1 MDGRG
6 EILILRHGPGRGR
19 DVETLEPALA
29 RLAGA
34 KPHLLSA
41 IRFHE
46 TGSSAAP
53 ALDGVR
59 AVFFWLADPLR
70 ERYPACFEEA
80 QEIALRARARGIRL
94 VNPPETLSHTIKS
107 EQAARWVEAGIPTP
121 RHVTFADRAELE
133 SKLPEFD
140 RGGLLKADL
149 LHAQRGMWAFASGAE
164 ALRSLDQRKIVY
176 PGAIAEFVDTR
187 AGFGATR
194 PGSVWSRYFHKKRV
208 LVLGDVVSPRSVL
221 FSENPIVGLKTCTF
235 RPPEGWRRVG
245 YSLHP
250 TVRACIRADRAW
262 WETGGEHH
270 DVMRQAAKALGLD
283 ICGIDYAS
291 TADGGVV
298 LWEAN
303 PFFKLPLRRS
313 YFLPRQRGF
322 EPRYRGFVRELG
334 DFLEGL
340 LATPA

>member
-1 MDGRG
+1 MAREA

-19 DVETLEPALA
+19 DVETLEPALS
-29 RLAGA
+29 RLARS

-46 TGSSAAP
+46 TGNPAAP

-80 QEIALRARARGIRL
+80 QEIALRARAQGIRL
-94 VNPPETLSHTIKS
+94 VNPPEALSHTIKS
-107 EQAARWVEAGIPTP
+107 EQAVRWAEAGIPTP
-121 RHVTFADRAELE
+121 RHVAFADRAELE
-133 SKLPEFD
+133 AKLAEFD
-140 RGGLLKADL
+140 GGVLLKADL

-164 ALRSLDQRKIVY
+164 ARRSLDQRKIVY

-187 AGFGATR
+187 AGFRATQ
-194 PGSVWSRYFHKKRV
+194 PDSVWSRYFHKKRV
-208 LVLGDVVSPRSVL
+208 LVLGDLVSPRSVL
-221 FSENPIVGLKTCTF
+221 FSANPIVGLKTCTF
-235 RPPEGWRRVG
+235 APPPGWGRLG

-250 TVRACIRADRAW
+250 TVRACVRADRGW
-262 WETGGEHH
+262 WQTGGEHH
-270 DVMRQAAKALGLD
+270 DLMRQAAKALGLEV
-283 ICGIDYAS
+283 CGIDYAS

-303 PFFKLPLRRS
+303 PFFRLPLRRS
-313 YFLPRQRGF
+313 YFLPRRRGF
-322 EPRYRGFVRELG
+322 ELRYRGFARDLG

-340 LATPA
+340 LAAPA